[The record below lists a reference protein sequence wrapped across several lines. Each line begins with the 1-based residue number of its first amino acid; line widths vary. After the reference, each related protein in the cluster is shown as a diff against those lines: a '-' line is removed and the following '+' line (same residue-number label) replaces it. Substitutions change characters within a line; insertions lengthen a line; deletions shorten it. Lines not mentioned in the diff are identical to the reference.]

1 MKSQLRVTLKLVVFF
16 LSVFQGD
23 VERADQGLVVIVGLG
38 EGVELWKIMTME
50 SNRIEFQS

>member
-1 MKSQLRVTLKLVVFF
+1 MLFILIMKSQLRVTLKLVVFF

-38 EGVELWKIMTME
+38 EGVEL
-50 SNRIEFQS
+50 